1 MTVTTSEQKQKVSWL
16 ARAGLVTRGL
26 LHVVVGWIALRL
38 AAGEHDRRADQKG
51 ALATLVRQPLGRGL
65 VLVLAVGF
73 LGYAVWRFF
82 EAVQDPD
89 DDSVWKRVGR
99 ALRGLLYLGFTWTA
113 MRLVFGGASSAGSS
127 SETQDATES
136 VLRWGVLGRAAVA
149 VAGAVLIVMGLW
161 NGWRALS
168 KSFEKDVKRYEMSD
182 AARRW
187 TTRLGAFGHLARMVA
202 YLLCGG
208 FVVRAAVRFEPRRG
222 VGLDGALHEVAA
234 HSYGPWLLAVVGF
247 GLISFGAYQ
256 FVLARYREILG
267 E

>member
-1 MTVTTSEQKQKVSWL
+1 VTITSADEREKVSWL

-26 LHVVVGWIALRL
+26 LNVLIGWIALRI
-38 AAGEHDRRADQKG
+38 AFGEHDRRADQKG

-65 VLVLAVGF
+65 VLLLAVGF

-82 EAVQDPD
+82 EAWKDPD
-89 DDSVWKRVGR
+89 DDSMWQRIGRV
-99 ALRGLLYLGFTWTA
+99 LRGVLYLGFCWTA
-113 MRLVFGGASSAGSS
+113 LRLVVGGASSAKGS
-127 SETQDATES
+127 SETQDVTEQ
-136 VLRWGVLGRAAVA
+136 VLGWGALGRGVVA
-149 VAGAVLIVMGLW
+149 VAGAVLIGMGLW
-161 NGWRALS
+161 NGWRAVS
-168 KSFEKDVKRYEMSD
+168 KSFEKDVKRYEMS
-182 AARRW
+182 AAACRW

-222 VGLDGALHEVAA
+222 VGLDGALHEVAG
-234 HSYGPWLLAVVGF
+234 HSYGPWLLGAVGV

>member
-1 MTVTTSEQKQKVSWL
+1 VTVTTSEQKEKVSWL

-65 VLVLAVGF
+65 VLVLAAGF
-73 LGYAVWRFF
+73 LAYAVWRFF

-89 DDSVWKRVGR
+89 DDSVWKRAGR

-113 MRLVFGGASSAGSS
+113 MRLAFGGASSAGSS
-127 SETQDATES
+127 SETQDVTAS

-222 VGLDGALHEVAA
+222 VGLDGALHEVAGR
-234 HSYGPWLLAVVGF
+234 SYGPWLLLVVGV
-247 GLISFGAYQ
+247 GLISFGVYQ